1 MKKKTEGQM
10 CKKDNKNTADYDEN
24 SELYGMDDILSAMI
38 GYQQC
43 EDEVNEAE
51 NEIPDEYAG
60 IVFCDKYGEPI
71 NPFAEDYEPDEELSN
86 KEKKKK

>member
-1 MKKKTEGQM
+1 MKKNTEEQIY
-10 CKKDNKNTADYDEN
+10 KSDNKNTADHDEAG
-24 SELYGMDDILSAMI
+24 ELYGMDDILSAMI

-43 EDEVNEAE
+43 EEEVNEAE

-71 NPFAEDYEPDEELSN
+71 DPFAEDCKMDGQHSN
-86 KEKKKK
+86 KAEKKK